1 MVRVNLRFTLCFLCR
16 QQQRLVKTSNGVDGV
31 LVVEKKAD
39 TIENGNI
46 TEDKLSEEPE
56 NETLSPFSLPGE
68 GLIRSH
74 INTFGL

>member
-1 MVRVNLRFTLCFLCR
+1 M
-16 QQQRLVKTSNGVDGV
+16 KTSNGVDGV
-31 LVVEKKAD
+31 LVVDKKTD

-56 NETLSPFSLPGE
+56 NEISSPFSLPGE
-68 GLIRSH
+68 ALILSH